1 MRRRGTSARS
11 YVERAW
17 LACSQHAHAWRE
29 SMPGWGYT
37 EAPDTFTR
45 QVVGIAGCQ
54 QWIGGQCTGD
64 HSPRSYPRA
73 QNGRESMPI
82 IPRRWMLAGA
92 DSYKSILPVRLL
104 ISLRSR
110 CSHARVGSC
119 ESSYTLDSLSGRV
132 TSRSPL
138 STYPSKK
145 ICRAYVRENRARSD
159 RPNRVTCAR
168 MKSCCSRNEM
178 RVKSVADVARRATG
192 LINDIQRLGNNRV
205 WS

>member
-1 MRRRGTSARS
+1 
-11 YVERAW
+11 
-17 LACSQHAHAWRE
+17 
-29 SMPGWGYT
+29 MPGWGYT
-37 EAPDTFTR
+37 ETPDTFTR

-82 IPRRWMLAGA
+82 IPWRWMLAGA

-104 ISLRSR
+104 ISLRSC
-110 CSHARVGSC
+110 CSHVRRIMRVIVHARFAKR
-119 ESSYTLDSLSGRV
+119 SS
-132 TSRSPL
+132 SRSPL
-138 STYPSKK
+138 SIYPSKK

-159 RPNRVTCAR
+159 GPNRVTCAR

-178 RVKSVADVARRATG
+178 RVKSAADVARCATETY
-192 LINDIQRLGNNRV
+192 
-205 WS
+205 